1 MPMRSLGALERTVMD
16 VVWDHGGPGGLTVR
30 QVLERLP
37 DQQLAYTT
45 VMTVLVRL
53 AGEDLLTRR
62 RDGRAWRYRAVQTRE
77 ELASRAMRD
86 PLHALDH
93 AARQSAILQFIE
105 EATPGELDTL
115 RRAIADVDAR
125 AKDS

>member
-53 AGEDLLTRR
+53 AGKDLLTRR
-62 RDGRAWRYRAVQTRE
+62 RDGRA
-77 ELASRAMRD
+77 
-86 PLHALDH
+86 
-93 AARQSAILQFIE
+93 
-105 EATPGELDTL
+105 
-115 RRAIADVDAR
+115 
-125 AKDS
+125 